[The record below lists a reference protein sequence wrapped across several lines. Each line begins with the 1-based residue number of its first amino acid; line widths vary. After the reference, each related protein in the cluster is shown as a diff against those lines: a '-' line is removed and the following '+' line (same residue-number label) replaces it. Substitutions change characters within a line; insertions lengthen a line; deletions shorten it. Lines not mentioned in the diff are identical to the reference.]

1 MSAITI
7 YVDNLSDDMDTE
19 WLGQIFS
26 KYGRVVDV
34 YIPFKR
40 SKNFRTKF
48 GFVRFNTVVEAE
60 EAIADLDG
68 ISIRDKKMRVKMAT
82 FKVIQN
88 QGGEHLRHPSTV
100 KKPVTGK
107 VDANA
112 IKLKGPNSEKEAGKS
127 YADAVVGRSCAL
139 RRISVNAIGNEWL
152 TRSVV
157 AKLYSLSAMESI
169 REALHCKGVPQFDVR
184 DMGGLWVV
192 LTFPSVEQMLSVFDG
207 EFSWLNKW
215 FAEISKWSP
224 EMQESTGA
232 DSTRKG
238 DDSVADSVGEASS
251 RRDVVHGVW
260 GKNRKGIKD
269 GKEVSRV
276 EDSNFEVSE
285 GVKEFSSP
293 KEDSLEEGEIRDKTC
308 RSLTETLG
316 EVNTLGEANI
326 LGEVNTLG
334 EANHV
339 VLGPNNLGEVFLV
352 SDPQNL
358 EVVGGCNMVRP
369 TVQPNGANS
378 GLGPIENN
386 PIELG
391 LVNLTCD
398 GNPTVG
404 HSKVTPD
411 PNNEPFIFSSLSE
424 SVSDSYNNMEDGRYV
439 YSCRQDD
446 SIIPD
451 NLPDG
456 YKGVVNLWFRRE
468 VERSCCD
475 DVLVLDSYREQIVF
489 SKVENME
496 MVLGSGLSLSTRVT
510 LPRRIE
516 DLVTEKFV
524 SFANSMLKDP
534 KNADKKVLLIAG
546 EVVVRT
552 LQGSMESEQEAV
564 ARSFTESADEV
575 LTDFVEAIIE
585 EDYQEALEHVSAV
598 IKVNHAACA
607 RRPLKSQF

>member
-1 MSAITI
+1 MQERDGWFLVSKKRSNGGFFPRHGNQGFARDMSAITI

-82 FKVIQN
+82 FKV
-88 QGGEHLRHPSTV
+88 
-100 KKPVTGK
+100 
-107 VDANA
+107 
-112 IKLKGPNSEKEAGKS
+112 LKGPNSEKEAGKS

-192 LTFPSVEQMLSVFDG
+192 LTLPSVEQMLSVFDG

-215 FAEISKWSP
+215 FAEIRKWSP

-251 RRDVVHGVW
+251 RHDVVHGVW

-424 SVSDSYNNMEDGRYV
+424 SGHD
-439 YSCRQDD
+439 
-446 SIIPD
+446 
-451 NLPDG
+451 
-456 YKGVVNLWFRRE
+456 
-468 VERSCCD
+468 
-475 DVLVLDSYREQIVF
+475 
-489 SKVENME
+489 
-496 MVLGSGLSLSTRVT
+496 LSTRGSGRD
-510 LPRRIE
+510 LGKAPLLGRRKKKPLEQILDCNSPE
-516 DLVTEKFV
+516 SNPLRNGRRRKKIKQAVYRSAIAAASL
-524 SFANSMLKDP
+524 SFSSDGIRNRNKILI
-534 KNADKKVLLIAG
+534 KKAQEIWSLGKTVGG
-546 EVVVRT
+546 EATGPEEEVISR
-552 LQGSMESEQEAV
+552 LAEMEGN
-564 ARSFTESADEV
+564 RDGNK
-575 LTDFVEAIIE
+575 I
-585 EDYQEALEHVSAV
+585 LERVGVH
-598 IKVNHAACA
+598 
-607 RRPLKSQF
+607 P

>member
-7 YVDNLSDDMDTE
+7 YVDNLADDMDTE

-34 YIPFKR
+34 FIPFKR
-40 SKNFRTKF
+40 SKNFKTKF

-82 FKVIQN
+82 FKAIQN

-157 AKLYSLSAMESI
+157 AKLYSLSAMESV

-192 LTFPSVEQMLSVFDG
+192 LTFP
-207 EFSWLNKW
+207 
-215 FAEISKWSP
+215 
-224 EMQESTGA
+224 A

-293 KEDSLEEGEIRDKTC
+293 KEDSLEDGEIRDKTC

-316 EVNTLGEANI
+316 EVNTLGEANT
-326 LGEVNTLG
+326 LGEINTLG
-334 EANHV
+334 DANHV

-404 HSKVTPD
+404 HSKDTPD
-411 PNNEPFIFSSLSE
+411 PNNEPFIFSSLSK
-424 SVSDSYNNMEDGRYV
+424 SGHDLSSRGSGR
-439 YSCRQDD
+439 DLGKA
-446 SIIPD
+446 P
-451 NLPDG
+451 LLG
-456 YKGVVNLWFRRE
+456 RRKKKP
-468 VERSCCD
+468 
-475 DVLVLDSYREQIVF
+475 LEQILDCNSPESNPLRNGRRRKKIKQAVYR
-489 SKVENME
+489 SAIAAA
-496 MVLGSGLSLSTRVT
+496 SLSFSSDGIRNRNKILINKAQEIWSLGKTVGGEAMGPEEEVISR
-510 LPRRIE
+510 LAEMEGNR
-516 DLVTEKFV
+516 DG
-524 SFANSMLKDP
+524 N
-534 KNADKKVLLIAG
+534 KVLERVG
-546 EVVVRT
+546 V
-552 LQGSMESEQEAV
+552 
-564 ARSFTESADEV
+564 
-575 LTDFVEAIIE
+575 
-585 EDYQEALEHVSAV
+585 H
-598 IKVNHAACA
+598 
-607 RRPLKSQF
+607 P